1 MNTQQVDCL
10 GCRLAHGIEVAHI
23 VYENE
28 WVACLL
34 DIDPFSEGHMLILPK
49 QHFVEWTD
57 LDERTMQKV
66 CEAVTSLSHALN
78 KLYKPDGITIC
89 QNGGAFNELTH
100 FHMHLIPRFHYD
112 GFAWSDPL
120 LEHGAASRLAA
131 TRTKVAEELHNLF
144 GDTAVNKKKE
154 TENDQSEQR

>member
-1 MNTQQVDCL
+1 MDTQQADCL

-49 QHFVEWTD
+49 EHFVEWTD

-100 FHMHLIPRFHYD
+100 FHMHVIPRFHYD

-120 LEHGAASRLAA
+120 YEHGAASHLAA
-131 TRTKVAEELHNLF
+131 TRTKVAEALHNLF
-144 GDTAVNKKKE
+144 DDTAVNTKKE
-154 TENDQSEQR
+154 TENDQSEQC

>member
-1 MNTQQVDCL
+1 MKLQQGDCL

-49 QHFVEWTD
+49 QHSVEWTD

-66 CEAVTSLSHALN
+66 CEAVTSLSHGLN

-100 FHMHLIPRFHYD
+100 FHMHVIPRFQYD

-120 LEHGAASRLAA
+120 HEHGAASRLAA
-131 TRTKVAEELHNLF
+131 TRTKVAEALHNLF
-144 GDTAVNKKKE
+144 GDTAVNTKKE